1 MGKEGRKRS
10 RRKRQRKGGGRR
22 QVHGSSHQ
30 RVVLIESLRGVCS
43 SLLIW
48 LNIPGWLR
56 RRYRRAKIHTER
68 ARRADLTYRTNS
80 RARPVPRDYGLPF
93 PWCASWVTIAL
104 SLSLP
109 LSSRISFS
117 EFLQSTCIHI
127 GKAKSPIAVFRRGIE
142 RADRVGGEAIY
153 IRRRARGYESDKGG
167 WEILA
172 FEKCLERRKIPQVS
186 QNQPNS
192 YGLIDIV
199 RRFHVEN
206 TSINV
211 SSSWKGEARGE
222 GGWDSFGFSCV
233 ELNVWVV
240 VTVLRYTLIRKLGII
255 EWSLFARFFLFFVC
269 VYFVWKMLTDKKERE
284 QDNGSNTIRMVIKRN
299 NSYKNIEHWADI
311 WKYNG

>member
-109 LSSRISFS
+109 PSLFPHKFLRVSAIYVYTYREGEIPDSRVSPRNRESGSGWGWGDLYKAARAWLRERQGGMRDSRVREVSRAKKDPASFAKPA
-117 EFLQSTCIHI
+117 EFLR
-127 GKAKSPIAVFRRGIE
+127 ANWYRSPIPRREHIDKRFEFVEGGGERRGGL
-142 RADRVGGEAIY
+142 RLVRVWLRRIKCLSCGYSFTIY
-153 IRRRARGYESDKGG
+153 I
-167 WEILA
+167 
-172 FEKCLERRKIPQVS
+172 
-186 QNQPNS
+186 N
-192 YGLIDIV
+192 
-199 RRFHVEN
+199 
-206 TSINV
+206 
-211 SSSWKGEARGE
+211 
-222 GGWDSFGFSCV
+222 
-233 ELNVWVV
+233 
-240 VTVLRYTLIRKLGII
+240 
-255 EWSLFARFFLFFVC
+255 
-269 VYFVWKMLTDKKERE
+269 
-284 QDNGSNTIRMVIKRN
+284 
-299 NSYKNIEHWADI
+299 
-311 WKYNG
+311 